1 MLAYR
6 SDAQLELTKF
16 AKGRICRGGP
26 ATENGLERSVKL
38 TQLVPIN
45 SRHRAL
51 TLIRVAGM
59 NRNIFYIIGVIV
71 VIVIVLKLLGV
82 F

>member
-1 MLAYR
+1 
-6 SDAQLELTKF
+6 
-16 AKGRICRGGP
+16 
-26 ATENGLERSVKL
+26 
-38 TQLVPIN
+38 
-45 SRHRAL
+45 
-51 TLIRVAGM
+51 M